1 MIIIPAIDIK
11 EGRCVRLVQ
20 GEMDKETVYNTD
32 PVAQA
37 QIWEAAG
44 ASIIHLVDL
53 DGAIEGKPKN
63 GPLIRRICQSVK
75 CAVQIGGGI
84 RTRTA
89 ADNYF
94 DAGVERIVLGT
105 LLLKD
110 PIESEK
116 IARSNPGKV
125 LAGIDAKNGMAT
137 GNGWTTTSG
146 FSATELAERMEMWP
160 LAGIVFT
167 DIARDG
173 MMQGANI
180 DAIRAMAGA
189 SRLPVI
195 ASGGVSARAD
205 LEALSAIPEVWG
217 AIIGKALY
225 TGAIDLAAAI
235 REFERGA

>member
-1 MIIIPAIDIK
+1 MKILPAIDIK
-11 EGRCVRLVQ
+11 GGRCVRLIQ

-37 QIWEAAG
+37 KIWEAAG

-63 GPLIRRICQSVK
+63 GPLIRRICESVS
-75 CAVQIGGGI
+75 CPVQIGGGI
-84 RTRTA
+84 RSRTT

-116 IARSNPGKV
+116 IVRSHPGKV

-137 GNGWTTTSG
+137 GDGWITTSAT
-146 FSATELAERMEMWP
+146 SAIELAERIELWP
-160 LAGIVFT
+160 IAGIVFT

-173 MMQGANI
+173 MMQGTNVA
-180 DAIRAMAGA
+180 AISDMARA
-189 SRLPVI
+189 SRLPLI
-195 ASGGVSARAD
+195 ASGGVSSLAD
-205 LEALSAIPEVWG
+205 LEALAAIPEVWG
-217 AIIGKALY
+217 TIIGKALY
-225 TGAIDLAAAI
+225 TGAIDLAAVI
-235 REFERGA
+235 KEFERGI